1 MKKRR
6 KKHHYYDYMDHGI
19 FFASMVYHSLY
30 CVFTVLIFTIDPCLT
45 KSQEIIPQILD
56 ILQSQKKKIRFSL
69 SGWVKAPGK
78 VNTFQTFQNSQQQ
91 KD

>member
-1 MKKRR
+1 
-6 KKHHYYDYMDHGI
+6 MDHGI

-56 ILQSQKKKIRFSL
+56 ILQSQKKKIRISL
-69 SGWVKAPGK
+69 SDWVKAPGK
-78 VNTFQTFQNSQQQ
+78 VNMYIWGPVLSKFLAT
-91 KD
+91 K

>member
-1 MKKRR
+1 
-6 KKHHYYDYMDHGI
+6 MDHGI

-56 ILQSQKKKIRFSL
+56 SLQSQKKE
-69 SGWVKAPGK
+69 
-78 VNTFQTFQNSQQQ
+78 N
-91 KD
+91 

>member
-1 MKKRR
+1 MKKR

-56 ILQSQKKKIRFSL
+56 ILQSQKKRKLGFHYLAGLRL
-69 SGWVKAPGK
+69 WEK
-78 VNTFQTFQNSQQQ
+78 
-91 KD
+91 

>member
-56 ILQSQKKKIRFSL
+56 SLQSQKKKIRISL
-69 SGWVKAPGK
+69 SGLVKALGK
-78 VNTFQTFQNSQQQ
+78 VNTSTKF
-91 KD
+91 

>member
-1 MKKRR
+1 
-6 KKHHYYDYMDHGI
+6 MDHGI

-56 ILQSQKKKIRFSL
+56 ILQSQKKKIRISL
-69 SGWVKAPGK
+69 SGLVEALGK
-78 VNTFQTFQNSQQQ
+78 VNTSTKF
-91 KD
+91 